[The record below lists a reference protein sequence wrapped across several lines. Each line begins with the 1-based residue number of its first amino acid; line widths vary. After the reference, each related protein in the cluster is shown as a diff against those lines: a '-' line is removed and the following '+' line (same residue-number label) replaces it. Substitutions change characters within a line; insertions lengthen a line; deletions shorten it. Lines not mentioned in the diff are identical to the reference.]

1 MRSLVLIILGLIVGA
16 VWLTISPI
24 HTDLN
29 RRVNNTLAP
38 TSAVGNA
45 EVRPQTQED
54 TKGLFVSSTECDDV
68 NIDRTFLENAFLAWQ
83 ENPNTQA
90 FSVCEE
96 ALLKRYITF
105 KQALAQ
111 YATLDLTLSER
122 LAIYEELLRKH
133 FTAEQFSAWFADEMH
148 WNMGAKERAEIL
160 SDTRLSKEEKERWI
174 AESIERLTEKEKK
187 AIMPT
192 LMLQKALQ
200 SDQTRHAVWLSEQT
214 PEVQA
219 RILDLE
225 KEKKQWQSRLNEWFH
240 FLEDEPSVEDRH
252 YYLETHFSLQERKR
266 VMVITKQHLSE
277 SGQSS

>member
-29 RRVNNTLAP
+29 RQVSNTLAQ
-38 TSAVGNA
+38 TLAVANVD
-45 EVRPQTQED
+45 VRLQTQED
-54 TKGLFVSSTECDDV
+54 AKGLIVSSTECNDV

-83 ENPNTQA
+83 ENPDTQA

-96 ALLKRYITF
+96 ALLKRYISF

-111 YATLDLTLSER
+111 YAPLNLSLSER

-133 FTAEQFSAWFADEMH
+133 FTAEQFSAWFADEMR
-148 WNMGAKERAEIL
+148 WNVGAKERAEIL
-160 SDTRLSKEEKERWI
+160 SDIRLSKEEKERWI
-174 AESIERLTEKEKK
+174 AESIERLSEEEQK

-192 LMLQKALQ
+192 LMLEKALQ
-200 SDQTRHAVWLSEQT
+200 PDQTKHAVWLSEQT

-219 RILDLE
+219 RILVLE
-225 KEKKQWQSRLNEWFH
+225 KEKEQWQSRLNEWFH
-240 FLEDEPSVEDRH
+240 FLEDEPSVVDKQ

-266 VMVITKQHLSE
+266 VMVITKQYLSE
-277 SGQSS
+277 SGHSS